1 MKGMPDLVT
10 MKRFAAVL
18 ICLALCGSFLTGCG
32 SESTSQTT
40 AETVVESFS
49 GHADVEGD
57 VPGVRLQIRSGILY
71 VIVYGGTYKTTIE
84 ADEISVIRPESGNGT
99 VSTAIIYK
107 DHQKVLSFSRSSLEE
122 TYMTKDEIEE
132 RFGPV
137 KIVVKS

>member
-1 MKGMPDLVT
+1 MPDLVT

-57 VPGVRLQIRSGILY
+57 VPGVRLEIRSGILY

-84 ADEISVIRPESGNGT
+84 ADEISVI
-99 VSTAIIYK
+99 
-107 DHQKVLSFSRSSLEE
+107 SLHL
-122 TYMTKDEIEE
+122 IHIGIGSC
-132 RFGPV
+132 RVFIFPSACV
-137 KIVVKS
+137 HISLI